1 MALKPNETYV
11 INGVTINEKIIPD
24 GTVWK
29 DGTKARKAGFSKGDL
44 YKKQLPLNHKTG
56 KPTKITVHNTKGH
69 SYIADEGE
77 LYTRA
82 TYNENMSSARVHFYV
97 DNNGAWQ
104 NLKAGTGM
112 CKADPEG
119 SCEVGWHAGDG
130 SAQDGGNYQS
140 IALEVIMGETAAI
153 DAKAYDN
160 GARIVAWLMWK
171 HGITIDNVVTHTY
184 WDNKRKKKI
193 FADPDEQC
201 CNPGAGI
208 KWCPTFI
215 FASTKKAT
223 AMKNWKAFK
232 DVVLKYYYELSG
244 EKPVTPIEPEEP
256 EALKD
261 IKVGDIVEFRGN
273 MHYTNPN
280 KLIGS
285 KCTPG
290 KAKVTHISKGSKHPY
305 HLVRVDGGSTVYG
318 WVDEKDIVTE
328 AASEIMVGDKVR
340 LKPDATIYGKTKK
353 FSGWVY
359 KSDLFVRS
367 ITKSKATISIYKT
380 GAITGSTDIKNLT
393 KI

>member
-29 DGTKARKAGFSKGDL
+29 DDAKAKKAGFRKGQL
-44 YKKQLPLNHKTG
+44 YKKQLPLNNKTG
-56 KPTKITVHNTKGH
+56 KPTKITVHNTGGH
-69 SYIADEGE
+69 SHIADEGE

-119 SCEVGWHAGDG
+119 SCEVGWHASDG
-130 SAQDGGNYQS
+130 STADGGNYQS

-160 GARIVAWLMWK
+160 GARIVAWLLWK
-171 HGITIDNVVTHTY
+171 HNLTIDAVVTHTY
-184 WDNKRKKKI
+184 WDNKRKGKK

-201 CNPGAGI
+201 CNPGSGI
-208 KWCPTFI
+208 KWCPTYI
-215 FASTKKAT
+215 FKSTKKAE

-232 DVVLKYYYELSG
+232 AVVQNYLNELNG
-244 EKPVTPIEPEEP
+244 VAPAPQPEPEQIR
-256 EALKD
+256 D
-261 IKVGDIVEFRGN
+261 IKVGDIVEFIGN
-273 MHYTNPN
+273 THYTNAN
-280 KLIGS
+280 KLTGS

-290 KAKVTHISKGSKHPY
+290 MAKVTHIRKGSKHPY

-318 WVDEKDIVTE
+318 WVNEKDIRTE
-328 AASEIMVGDKVR
+328 KSTKIMVGDKVR
-340 LKPDATIYGKTKK
+340 LASDATVYGKTKK
-353 FSGWVY
+353 FSSWVY
-359 KSDLFVRS
+359 KSDLYVRS
-367 ITKSKATISIYKT
+367 ITGSKVVVSIYES
-380 GAITGSTDIKNLT
+380 GAITGSVDIKYLN

>member
-11 INGVTINEKIIPD
+11 INGVKINEKIIPD

-29 DGTKARKAGFSKGDL
+29 DDAKARKSGFRKGQL
-44 YKKQLPLNHKTG
+44 YKKQLPLNNKTG
-56 KPTKITVHNTKGH
+56 KPTKITIHNTRGH
-69 SYIADEGE
+69 SHIADEGE

-130 SAQDGGNYQS
+130 SVQDGGNYQS

-160 GARIVAWLMWK
+160 AARITAWLMWK

-184 WDNKRKKKI
+184 WDNKRKKKK

-201 CNPGAGI
+201 CNPGSGI

-232 DVVLKYYYELSG
+232 AIVLMYLDELKG
-244 EKPVTPIEPEEP
+244 IVPQPDPKPEQIR
-256 EALKD
+256 D
-261 IKVGDIVEFRGN
+261 IKVGDIVEFIGN
-273 MHYTNPN
+273 KHYTNPN
-280 KLIGS
+280 KLTGS

-290 KAKVTHISKGSKHPY
+290 MAKAQSILIISSA
-305 HLVRVDGGSTVYG
+305 
-318 WVDEKDIVTE
+318 WM
-328 AASEIMVGDKVR
+328 AAQLYMVG
-340 LKPDATIYGKTKK
+340 
-353 FSGWVY
+353 
-359 KSDLFVRS
+359 
-367 ITKSKATISIYKT
+367 
-380 GAITGSTDIKNLT
+380 
-393 KI
+393 